1 VPWLAL
7 SGHHYGRETVMK
19 HPDHTENMQH
29 AEQKPHG
36 KSHYPMFALMMVLGT
51 IIMFLAMYEM
61 IADQGA
67 FVLNLNM
74 FYMALTMAAP
84 MAILELALMS
94 GMYPNKRLNLI
105 IYAVSVVVLV
115 GSFFAVRT
123 QTAIGDQQFL
133 ASMIPHHSG
142 AILMCKEASITD
154 PEIKS
159 LCDGI
164 IQSQAAEIAQMKAL
178 LERY

>member
-1 VPWLAL
+1 L
-7 SGHHYGRETVMK
+7 SGDPNGTETIVK
-19 HPDHTENMQH
+19 QSDH
-29 AEQKPHG
+29 AEHKQHVEQTPHG

-61 IADQGA
+61 IADGGA

-94 GMYPNKRLNLI
+94 GMYPNKRLNLV
-105 IYAVSVVVLV
+105 IYAVSVVILV
-115 GSFFAVRT
+115 GSFFAVRY
-123 QTAIGDQQFL
+123 QAAIGDKQFL

-142 AILMCKEASITD
+142 AILMCNEATITD
-154 PEIKS
+154 PEIKA
-159 LCDGI
+159 LCADI
-164 IQSQAAEIAQMKAL
+164 IVSQAAEIAQMKAI